1 MEIMGDVL
9 QYEQNNPTTYII
21 DIYRIFVVQSLK
33 DNYRQV
39 DAYILMPCLRPNF
52 EDILAVY
59 DLKGHTEA
67 RNLSPKDFKIFK
79 FGKDQNFINSKQ
91 LELIRKISVEERE
104 KFVSNFVRDTN
115 FLLEKKVIDYSLLL
129 SFRLINENG
138 SNELFKNSLKI
149 SENMVM

>member
-1 MEIMGDVL
+1 M
-9 QYEQNNPTTYII
+9 
-21 DIYRIFVVQSLK
+21 
-33 DNYRQV
+33 
-39 DAYILMPCLRPNF
+39 
-52 EDILAVY
+52 
-59 DLKGHTEA
+59 
-67 RNLSPKDFKIFK
+67 
-79 FGKDQNFINSKQ
+79 
-91 LELIRKISVEERE
+91 EERE